1 MSSLVRN
8 VGTIGGLTAVSRV
21 FGFVRDML
29 TDKADWMTVEMIHQI
44 SHLAGRRTIAEFV
57 ENADILTALGAI
69 GVDYAQGY
77 FIGRPEPF
85 LADAIVAPFRHADV
99 A

>member
-1 MSSLVRN
+1 
-8 VGTIGGLTAVSRV
+8 
-21 FGFVRDML
+21 ML
-29 TDKADWMTVEMIHQI
+29 TDKADWTTVEMINQI

-57 ENADILTALGAI
+57 ENKEILAALEKI

-77 FIGRPEPF
+77 AIARPVPFRPE
-85 LADAIVAPFRHADV
+85 ASAPALRHADV